1 MYHEN
6 RCVCV
11 CVCVFESMYIT
22 DSKMLQ
28 YATASNYA

>member
-1 MYHEN
+1 MKIDA
-6 RCVCV
+6 
-11 CVCVFESMYIT
+11 CVCVFDSMYIT

>member
-11 CVCVFESMYIT
+11 CVFDSMYIT
-22 DSKMLQ
+22 DLKMLQ

>member
-1 MYHEN
+1 MKIDA
-6 RCVCV
+6 CV
-11 CVCVFESMYIT
+11 CVCVFDSMYIT